1 MFQWYHKTILVMSQS
16 EVTVMLLSECCRSY
30 QWHHNFALQMFP
42 LAVDV
47 WTMNTI
53 VILIMKTTYESL
65 VFRNLLAFFA
75 FSSVMLRRSSVLLTL
90 LACGPIKAPC
100 VEASYTCVHAICT
113 ALVDWLPHNPI
124 PIPSSSFL
132 FFFSDLAVKSK
143 LALFMATFFTSQC
156 DVSAHSDVTVNSH
169 GEIIRWLHC
178 EEIWGYILRSWW
190 SFFGL
195 AVWCFSSQWC
205 HSKLTWWD
213 HQMTSLWR
221 NMRLHFEVMVKFFWT
236 RGVMFQLTVM
246 SQ

>member
-1 MFQWYHKTILVMSQS
+1 
-16 EVTVMLLSECCRSY
+16 
-30 QWHHNFALQMFP
+30 
-42 LAVDV
+42 
-47 WTMNTI
+47 
-53 VILIMKTTYESL
+53 MKTTYESL

-75 FSSVMLRRSSVLLTL
+75 FSSVMLTL

-100 VEASYTCVHAICT
+100 VDASYTCVHTICT

-124 PIPSSSFL
+124 PIPSSSF
-132 FFFSDLAVKSK
+132 FWSCGKVEASIVHGHF
-143 LALFMATFFTSQC
+143 FFTSQC

-205 HSKLTWWD
+205 HSEITWWD
-213 HQMTSLWR
+213 HWMTSLWR
-221 NMRLHFEVMVKFFWT
+221 NVRLDFEVMVELALWVATFFFNS
-236 RGVMFQLTVM
+236 RCDVSAHSDVTVKSHGEIAGWLHCEEM
-246 SQ
+246 WGYILRSW

>member
-1 MFQWYHKTILVMSQS
+1 MFQWYHRTILVMSQS

-30 QWHHNFALQMFP
+30 QWHHNFAVQMFP

-113 ALVDWLPHNPI
+113 TLVDWLPHDPM
-124 PIPSSSFL
+124 PIPSS
-132 FFFSDLAVKSK
+132 FFS
-143 LALFMATFFTSQC
+143 FFWSCGQ
-156 DVSAHSDVTVNSH
+156 VEASIVH
-169 GEIIRWLHC
+169 G
-178 EEIWGYILRSWW
+178 Y
-190 SFFGL
+190 FFYFT
-195 AVWCFSSQWC
+195 VWCISSQWC

-246 SQ
+246 SQWNHMVRSLDDFTVKKCEVTFWGHGGISIDE